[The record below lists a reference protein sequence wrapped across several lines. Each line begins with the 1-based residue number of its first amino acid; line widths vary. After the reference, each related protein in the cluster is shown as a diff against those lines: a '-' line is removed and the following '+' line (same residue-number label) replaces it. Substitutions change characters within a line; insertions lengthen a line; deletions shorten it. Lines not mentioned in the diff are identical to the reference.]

1 MAFDADTLRRIL
13 SAVCLGGIVVTST
26 FSTRSLVHVSLFAAL
41 IAAFALVPPIPVPVI
56 PVPVTL
62 QTLGVMLAGLVLGP
76 RLGAL
81 AVLLYVGLAVLGL
94 PILPGGRGGLAVL
107 VGPTGGFLVGFV
119 VGAWMIGLLAQRV
132 SAKTE
137 MLILAR
143 YFMACV
149 VGGILTVYA
158 IGIPWLANVANMSIG
173 QAAMA
178 VLLFVPGDMIK
189 AALASFVATRLAKLQ
204 LIQP

>member
-1 MAFDADTLRRIL
+1 M
-13 SAVCLGGIVVTST
+13 TST
-26 FSTRSLVHVSLFAAL
+26 FSTRSLVYVSLFAAL
-41 IAAFALVPPIPVPVI
+41 IAAFALVPPIPVPVV
-56 PVPVTL
+56 PVPITL

-107 VGPTGGFLVGFV
+107 AGPTGGFLLGFV
-119 VGAWMIGLLAQRV
+119 LGAWIIGLVARRANTDSDVL
-132 SAKTE
+132 
-137 MLILAR
+137 LLAR

-149 VGGILTVYA
+149 FGGILAVYA
-158 IGIPWLANVANMSIG
+158 VGIPWLSGVAGMSLA

-178 VLLFVPGDMIK
+178 VLVFVPGDMIK
-189 AALASFVATRLAKLQ
+189 AALAAFVAWRLSRLQ
-204 LIQP
+204 LMSR

>member
-1 MAFDADTLRRIL
+1 M
-13 SAVCLGGIVVTST
+13 TSIQ
-26 FSTRSLVHVSLFAAL
+26 STRSLVYVSLFAAL
-41 IAAFALVPPIPVPVI
+41 IAAFALVPPIPVPMI

-107 VGPTGGFLVGFV
+107 AGPTGGFLVGFV
-119 VGAWMIGLLAQRV
+119 VGAFIIGAIATKRQETSDGLQ
-132 SAKTE
+132 
-137 MLILAR
+137 LAR

-149 VGGILTVYA
+149 FGGILVVYA
-158 IGIPWLANVANMSIG
+158 IGIPWLATVASMTMGN
-173 QAAMA
+173 AAMA
-178 VLLFVPGDMIK
+178 VLVFVPGDLIK
-189 AALASFVATRLAKLQ
+189 AALAAFVAWRLSRLQ
-204 LIQP
+204 LLQS